1 MNQTRYDLIMTSRAI
16 RRVIGK
22 GTALVGELADIEKEI
37 QTDPDHN
44 DNWKAGKLEHCRKV
58 RNENLQRLGAKVETL
73 LDSYMELVESARQ
86 SFDYRDETFQI
97 AVRTLSAFGRNT
109 PPALAQQIAQSF
121 AGNLGALK
129 NLKQL
134 YKGYD
139 LGTDALDDLIKP
151 LDGLGLDDHEN
162 IIDLVSHAKSE
173 LVQNNEWHSR
183 GVLGMLDKYEK
194 GLAYDASVNP
204 VKAEVAALRDDPHTS
219 DTVRNRID
227 GWMRVYSDALDNDD
241 ENAMSLTLNRLESW
255 RDAASKAPGVWSQ
268 GQTEI
273 GAGGA
278 DSGT

>member
-37 QTDPDHN
+37 QTDPDHS

-73 LDSYMELVESARQ
+73 LGSYMELVESARQ
-86 SFDYRDETFQI
+86 SFDWQSEDFQV
-97 AVRTLSAFGRNT
+97 AVHTLSAFGRNT

-151 LDGLGLDDHEN
+151 LDGLGFDDHEN
-162 IIDLVSHAKSE
+162 IIDLVSHAKSD

-183 GVLGMLDKYEK
+183 GVLGMLEKYEK

-219 DTVRNRID
+219 DTVRNR
-227 GWMRVYSDALDNDD
+227 MDA
-241 ENAMSLTLNRLESW
+241 
-255 RDAASKAPGVWSQ
+255 GVQ
-268 GQTEI
+268 
-273 GAGGA
+273 
-278 DSGT
+278 